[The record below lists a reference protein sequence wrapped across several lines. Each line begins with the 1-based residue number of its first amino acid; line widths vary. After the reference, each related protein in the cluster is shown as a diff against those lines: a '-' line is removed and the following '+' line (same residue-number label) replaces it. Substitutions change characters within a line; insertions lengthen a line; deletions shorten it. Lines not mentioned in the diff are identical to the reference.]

1 MVWYFLSVP
10 NYRVVDEIFLYLTAG
25 ILATGDLDFFQ
36 FSIQTSN
43 HSDNKIIENLY
54 PIWREPAESWD

>member
-1 MVWYFLSVP
+1 VP

-54 PIWREPAESWD
+54 PIWREPAES